1 MKVLRG
7 RTPPAGQDTSRHV
20 AASPLY
26 WVAVGCYIALT
37 GLLFAWLIWLDP
49 PPASLRS
56 PLLLMFLLPLLL
68 GLRGILHRRRY
79 TLQWTGML
87 ILIYFMHGLLAA
99 TGGASERWLGVAET
113 LLSLGYFGTGMLILR
128 RGKQRH
134 KAAQS
139 SA

>member
-1 MKVLRG
+1 MKALRG
-7 RTPPAGQDTSRHV
+7 KTPPAEQESARQV

-26 WVAVGCYIALT
+26 WMAVGCYIALAL
-37 GLLFAWLIWLDP
+37 LLFAWLIWLDP

-56 PLLLMFLLPLLL
+56 PLLLVFLLPLLL

-87 ILIYFMHGLLAA
+87 ILLYFMHGLLAA
-99 TGGASERWLGVAET
+99 AGPVSQRWLGVAET
-113 LLSLGYFGTGMLILR
+113 LLALGYFGAGTIILR

-134 KAAQS
+134 KADQS
-139 SA
+139 RA